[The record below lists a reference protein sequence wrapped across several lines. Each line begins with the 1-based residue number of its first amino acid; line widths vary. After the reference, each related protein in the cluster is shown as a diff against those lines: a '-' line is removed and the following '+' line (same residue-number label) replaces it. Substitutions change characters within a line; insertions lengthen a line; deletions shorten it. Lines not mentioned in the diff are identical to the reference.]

1 MKIIDIQPKDIH
13 VSIELSMTE
22 IDEISLAISKSK
34 ILVDSDQDVKEASK
48 VLTDFFDM
56 LNDVLSKVEKND

>member
-13 VSIELSMTE
+13 VNIELSLTE
-22 IDEISLAISKSK
+22 IDEISLAISNSK
-34 ILVDSDQDVKEASK
+34 ILVDSDPRIKEASK

-56 LNDVLSKVEKND
+56 LNDVLSKMKKND

>member
-13 VSIELSMTE
+13 VNIELSLTE

-56 LNDVLSKVEKND
+56 LNDVLSKVEKK

>member
-13 VSIELSMTE
+13 VNIELSLTE
-22 IDEISLAISKSK
+22 IDEISLAISNSK
-34 ILVDSDQDVKEASK
+34 ILVDSDLRIKEASK

-56 LNDVLSKVEKND
+56 LNDVLSKMKKND

>member
-13 VSIELSMTE
+13 VNVELSLTE
-22 IDEISLAISKSK
+22 IDEISLAISNSK
-34 ILVDSDQDVKEASK
+34 ILVDSDPRIKEASK

-56 LNDVLSKVEKND
+56 LNDVLSKMKKNG

>member
-13 VSIELSMTE
+13 VNIELSLTE